1 MKKVVLLVLVLT
13 LALSLAACGAGPE
26 VPEPNVTPT
35 PSTPSPEP
43 TPSPTPEPTALA
55 VGTKATLGDWNI
67 TVTGF
72 ELMDSIAGDYYGS
85 FVPSEGN
92 QFAVVSVTIYNA
104 GKSSGTFLPSYS
116 FGDDVR
122 AKIIYGDGYEFSAT
136 SLLAYD
142 ADLHDEYVNPLSSAS
157 GIIAFE
163 LPMTVVENSTE
174 PLYILFSAGNAEIE
188 YQLR

>member
-1 MKKVVLLVLVLT
+1 MKKVVLLILALT
-13 LALSLAACGAGPE
+13 LALSLAACEAGPE
-26 VPEPNVTPT
+26 TAEPNATPT

-43 TPSPTPEPTALA
+43 TPSPTPETTALA
-55 VGTKATLGDWNI
+55 VGTEATLGDWNI

-72 ELMDSIAGDYYGS
+72 EFMESIAGDYYGS

-92 QFAVVSVTIYNA
+92 QYAVVSVSIYNA
-104 GKSSGTFLPSYS
+104 GKSADTFLPSYS
-116 FGDDVR
+116 FGDDIR

-163 LPMTVVENSTE
+163 VPMTVVENAAE
-174 PLYILFSAGNAEIE
+174 PLSILFSAGSTEIE